1 MKYKIIATDMDDTL
15 LNSSH
20 EISKENIQSIIEVQE
35 KGVKF
40 VLQAE
45 DLHLQCIVLQMNLI

>member
-20 EISKENIQSIIEVQE
+20 EISKENIQSIIEVQR
-35 KGVKF
+35 KRS
-40 VLQAE
+40 
-45 DLHLQCIVLQMNLI
+45 